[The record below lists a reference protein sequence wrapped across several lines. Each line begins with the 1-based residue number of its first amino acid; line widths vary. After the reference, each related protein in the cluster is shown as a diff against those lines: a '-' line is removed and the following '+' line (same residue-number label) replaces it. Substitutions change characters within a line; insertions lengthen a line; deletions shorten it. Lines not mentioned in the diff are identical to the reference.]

1 MIICCHVFP
10 HLNKQLSKGVY
21 LFDLLKKDSNDIVGY
36 AVSNFKQRKIEIFMN
51 GSRYDVDYDDSDE
64 IELRKYIRE
73 ITTKVFYLKD
83 LTN

>member
-1 MIICCHVFP
+1 M
-10 HLNKQLSKGVY
+10 Y

-51 GSRYDVDYDDSDE
+51 GSRCDVDYDDSDE